1 MKTPERHTDTQADL
15 SGADGDRHKRSWIE
29 RNLRKLSG
37 RGIAGGL
44 VSTLLALPAF
54 AQATV
59 EELYAFQFADT
70 IPGVKS
76 AKLMDNGDVLLKMLD
91 GRTMIVAAEHV
102 QVLESG
108 SIMIAEAMVS
118 QIVEFSAVA
127 EAGAASATGGLGGMG
142 AVAGGIGLAGAA
154 AAGAGGGGGG
164 GNDPAPAPNF
174 PTLNLAELQ
183 ATSLNNTLTNATAPD
198 DATSVEVTIGS
209 LTKTVTPDSEG
220 NWTVTLTAPEASALA
235 QGRSTVTVRMLDT
248 LGDEIS
254 ASTATVVVDTIP
266 PTLSIDSFSDGAVMN
281 AAEQGTDLVVS
292 GATDAE
298 NGQLVSVSLNGQTYS
313 GTVSNGQWS
322 ATVPAADL
330 AALADG
336 ATINVTAD
344 VSDRA
349 GNPATQA
356 SNSFDTDF
364 TAPTLTLD
372 PVGGGSIDLID
383 VTGDLTVTGTTS
395 AEDNQTVTLVL
406 DGQSYTGTTLGGSWS
421 VTIPN
426 ADLAGLTT
434 GTPAEIS
441 VSLADAAGN
450 PATTVTATVPVDL
463 SGPSIAISPLSV
475 GAVLNAAEAGSD
487 LTISGTTGNVGDNQ
501 QVSVTLNGQ
510 TYTDLVSGGT
520 WSVTVPSAHLLA
532 LSDGGDFTIAAD
544 VSDADGL
551 TAPQA
556 TTQLA
561 KDVSA
566 PTVTIDSFSDGA
578 VMNAAERG
586 TDLTISGSTTAEDDQ
601 TVTVVMN
608 GQTYTAEAS
617 GGLWAVTVPTAD
629 LALLADGA
637 TIAVT
642 ADVSD
647 IAENPA
653 IQATGS
659 FGTDFTDPT
668 IAITN
673 VSDGVVMNTA
683 ERATDLSISGTSDAA
698 NGAIV
703 SISIARTDG
712 TVDVSGTTTV
722 TSGNWV
728 LVASAS
734 DLLGLQDQESYTITA
749 TVADAAG
756 NTSQTTTGF
765 TTDFAAPSI
774 TLDPLSVGAVLD
786 VVERGQ
792 ELTVSGTTTA
802 ENGQTVTITLDGE
815 TYSATAMNG
824 SWSTDISTSDLAALA
839 DSTSFQVSASVEDA
853 AGNSSNTATSS
864 FTTDFRPTL
873 SLDSVGTNGAISLA
887 DAQSSGITISGSSVG
902 LAAGQAVS
910 VLLGST
916 SVGTAT
922 VAANGTWS
930 ASVAASAF
938 AATTAGTDL
947 NFSAEA
953 TVAGGPD
960 PAPASVGATA
970 HAPAAYVISEVGRS
984 GSTVQFAVYAEADR
998 DLSSGLFVDMR
1009 LEFDSAQVTFDSGS
1023 VINNPQL
1030 SLAVN
1035 ASNPSFVNFAGA
1047 TLSFSDLSAPLVR
1060 FSVDIQDINQPVEL
1074 KIVTPNGGDSV
1085 YQSGTTTDDTLTA
1098 SNVDTIIRGG
1108 DGDDTIDLTGA
1119 GRDIVVFEADPAA
1132 NGMDVIT
1139 GFSVGTAAEVA
1150 DALMFRG
1157 LDIATLRGT
1166 GTDVEFLSRGD
1177 NLGTDT
1183 GFIGFTT
1190 ILGDLAANTIETAL
1204 ESLIGAQA
1212 GDEIYALATDGTDAK
1227 LVKASFSASD
1237 DVTVDTLAVFND
1249 LNDLSNL
1256 SADNILHTDPTGA
1269 TA

>member
-1 MKTPERHTDTQADL
+1 MKTPVRHTDTPADL
-15 SGADGDRHKRSWIE
+15 SGADRDRHKRSWIE

-76 AKLMDNGDVLLKMLD
+76 AKLMDNGDVLLQMLD
-91 GRTMIVAAEHV
+91 GRTMVVAAEHV

-127 EAGAASATGGLGGMG
+127 EAGAASAAGGLGGMG
-142 AVAGGIGLAGAA
+142 AAAAGLGLAGAA
-154 AAGAGGGGGG
+154 AAGGGGGGG
-164 GNDPAPAPNF
+164 GDDPAPTPNF
-174 PTLNLAELQ
+174 PALNLAELQ

-209 LTKTVTPDSEG
+209 VTKTVTPDSEG

-235 QGRSTVTVRMLDT
+235 QGQSTVTVRMLDT

-254 ASTATVVVDTIP
+254 VSTATVVVDTIP
-266 PTLSIDSFSDGAVMN
+266 PTLSIDSFSNGAVMN

-298 NGQLVSVSLNGQTYS
+298 NGQSVSVTLNGQTYT

-330 AALADG
+330 AALSDG

-349 GNPATQA
+349 GNPAVQA

-364 TAPTLTLD
+364 TAPTITLD

-383 VTGDLTVTGTTS
+383 VTGDLTVTGATS

-406 DGQSYTGTTLGGSWS
+406 DGQSFTGTTLGGSWS

-441 VSLADAAGN
+441 VSLTDAAGN

-475 GAVLNAAEAGSD
+475 GDILNAAEAGSD

-510 TYTDLVSGGT
+510 TYTDLVSGGS
-520 WSVTVPSAHLLA
+520 WSVTVPTADLA
-532 LSDGGDFTIAAD
+532 FLSDGGDFTITAN

-551 TAPQA
+551 AAPQA
-556 TTQLA
+556 TAQLA

-601 TVTVVMN
+601 TVTVGMN
-608 GQTYTAEAS
+608 GLTYTAEAA
-617 GGLWAVTVPTAD
+617 GGSWTVTVPAAD
-629 LALLADGA
+629 LALLADGT

-653 IQATGS
+653 VQATGS
-659 FGTDFTDPT
+659 FDTDFTDPT
-668 IAITN
+668 IAITG
-673 VSDGVVMNTA
+673 VSDGSIMNAT
-683 ERATDLSISGTSDAA
+683 ERATDLTISGTSDAGV
-698 NGAIV
+698 GAVV
-703 SISIARTDG
+703 SITIARADG
-712 TVDVSGTTTV
+712 TVDISETTTV
-722 TSGNWV
+722 TVGNWT
-728 LVASAS
+728 LVTNAS

-756 NTSQTTTGF
+756 NTSQTTMGF
-765 TTDFAAPSI
+765 ITDFAAPSI
-774 TLDPLSVGAVLD
+774 TLDPLSIGSVLD

-792 ELTVSGTTTA
+792 DLTVSGTTTA
-802 ENGQTVTITLDGE
+802 DNGDTVTINLDGE
-815 TYSATAMNG
+815 TYTATAMNG
-824 SWSTDISTSDLAALA
+824 SWSADIPTGDLAALA
-839 DSTSFQVSASVEDA
+839 DSTSFQISASVEDA
-853 AGNSSNTATSS
+853 AGNTSNAATGYFS
-864 FTTDFRPTL
+864 TDFRPTL
-873 SLDSVGTNGAISLA
+873 NLDSIGTNGAISLA
-887 DAQSSGITISGSSVG
+887 NAQSSGITVSGSSVG
-902 LAAGQAVS
+902 LAAGQAVDI
-910 VLLGST
+910 LLGST

-930 ASVAASAF
+930 APIAASAF
-938 AATTAGTDL
+938 AGTTAGTDL
-947 NFSAEA
+947 SFSAEA
-953 TVAGGPD
+953 TVSGGPD
-960 PAPASVGATA
+960 PLPVSADATA
-970 HAPAAYVISEVGRS
+970 HTPAAYVISEVGRS
-984 GSTVQFAVYAEADR
+984 GSTVQFAVYSEADR

-1023 VINNPQL
+1023 IIFNGQL
-1030 SLAVN
+1030 PLAVN
-1035 ASNPSFVNFAGA
+1035 AANPSFVNFAGA
-1047 TLSFSDLSAPLVR
+1047 TLSFSDISAPLVQ
-1060 FSVDIQDINQPVEL
+1060 FSVDIQDINQPFEL

-1085 YQSGTTTDDTLTA
+1085 YQSGTTTDDVIGA

-1108 DGDDTIDLTGA
+1108 DGDDTIDLTEA
-1119 GRDIVVFEADPAA
+1119 GRDIVVFEADPAI
-1132 NGMDVIT
+1132 NGTDIIT
-1139 GFSVGTAAEVA
+1139 GFSTGTATEVA
-1150 DALMFRG
+1150 DTLMFRG
-1157 LDIATLRGT
+1157 LDVATLRGT
-1166 GTDVEFLSRGD
+1166 GTDVEFLSQGG
-1177 NLGTDT
+1177 NLGIDT
-1183 GFIGFTT
+1183 GFVGFTT
-1190 ILGDLAANTIETAL
+1190 ILSDLTVSTIELSL
-1204 ESLIGAQA
+1204 ESLVGAQA
-1212 GDEIYALATDGTDAK
+1212 GDEIYALTTDGTDAK

-1237 DVTVDTLAVFND
+1237 DVTVDTLAVFDGLND
-1249 LNDLSNL
+1249 LNNL